1 MGGMSEKDWEAL
13 HENFD
18 TTDLLSAVD
27 SLDALRGYLNDRE
40 HFQPPEIRG
49 ELLKLHGLAMKVI
62 RNGALAGAGEAD
74 FSAPEELGRRLKQYP
89 TNSLA
94 RTEDSRS

>member
-27 SLDALRGYLNDRE
+27 FST
-40 HFQPPEIRG
+40 PC
-49 ELLKLHGLAMKVI
+49 
-62 RNGALAGAGEAD
+62 AD
-74 FSAPEELGRRLKQYP
+74 I
-89 TNSLA
+89 
-94 RTEDSRS
+94 